1 MRLQMRQS
9 APFFYLFY
17 CPPLCGATSV
27 SRTQVVDGINF
38 LFIKKSGL
46 YFVTTTKFNVSPSFV
61 LELLDRLAKVF
72 KVRNWLDCP
81 KKLPTRL
88 ALSIRR
94 LLAIRA
100 PATACT
106 FVCLLGWRRRR
117 AYSSASLQ
125 SSTSNLTLQLT
136 LRTPYQKNRTRA
148 GLLWRAVGGVDPE
161 KLYPHLRAAR

>member
-106 FVCLLGWRRRR
+106 FVCLLGRRRVVLILPP
-117 AYSSASLQ
+117 ASKAPLP
-125 SSTSNLTLQLT
+125 TSLSNSPFA
-136 LRTPYQKNRTRA
+136 RRIKKNRTRA

-161 KLYPHLRAAR
+161 KLYPHIRAAR